1 MNIALWVSYHGGRF
15 HGYQIQPN
23 LVTVEGTL
31 KCAVDRT
38 FLQEIKLYS
47 AGRTDRG
54 VHAHGQVVNFHVD
67 STTID
72 IGNLPKV
79 INYHLPP
86 DISVVGSQIVEEDF
100 HARFSA
106 KGKWYRYIIDPHK
119 YPNALFSDRSFH
131 FPYPLDLAAME
142 EAFSYVIG
150 EHDFKSFMGRHAV
163 VKDTVRS
170 IDSIEISRDEQFI
183 YLDFKAKSFLKNMVR
198 ILVGTAVEVGRGY
211 QSPMYMKRA
220 LEGGH
225 RKVAGPTAPAEGL
238 YLMKIYYDNSLKD
251 S

>member
-1 MNIALWVSYHGGRF
+1 MNIALQISYHGGRY

-31 KCAVDRT
+31 KHAIDRT
-38 FLQEIKLYS
+38 FLEDIKIFS
-47 AGRTDRG
+47 GGRTDRG
-54 VHAHGQVVNFHVD
+54 VHAQGQVVNFHIED
-67 STTID
+67 TTID

-86 DISVVGSQIVEEDF
+86 DISVIGAKYVDEDF

-106 KGKWYRYIIDPHK
+106 QGKWYRYMIDHHK

-131 FPYPLDLAAME
+131 FPYPLNLQAME

-163 VKDTVRS
+163 VKDTIRR
-170 IDSIEISRDEQFI
+170 IDSIELKEQDNFI
-183 YLDFKAKSFLKNMVR
+183 FIDFKAKSFLKNMVR

-211 QSPMYMKRA
+211 KEPYYMKEV
-220 LEGGH
+220 LEYGH

-238 YLMKIYYDNSLKD
+238 YLMEIYYEGKA
-251 S
+251 